1 MILFQN
7 SIIKL
12 DYTPATDILD
22 VEYPDLHGFMLPEI
36 KLNIDIMI
44 DNIVNYDVKKV
55 LLDSSHTVVSVSAEE
70 SREVATYLAAG
81 LIKTRV
87 QKVARVQSNNT
98 TVETTAQGNIQHIQE
113 SLPLP
118 FLLQNFTGKA
128 DAIDWLSG
136 NS

>member
-36 KLNIDIMI
+36 KLNIDIMV
-44 DNIVNYDVKKV
+44 DNIVNYDVKKI
-55 LLDSSHTVVSVSAEE
+55 LLDSSHTIISVSAEE
-70 SREVATYLAAG
+70 SRDVATYLAAG
-81 LIKTRV
+81 LLKTRV
-87 QKVARVQSNNT
+87 QKVARVQSNNIS
-98 TVETTAQGNIQHIQE
+98 VETTARNNMQHIQE

-118 FLLQNFTGKA
+118 FQLQNFTGKA
-128 DAIDWLSG
+128 DAIDWLIG
-136 NS
+136 NL

>member
-1 MILFQN
+1 MILFQS

-36 KLNIDIMI
+36 KHNIDIMV
-44 DNIVNYDVKKV
+44 DNIINYDVKKV

-70 SREVATYLAAG
+70 SRDVATYLAAG

-87 QKVARVQSNNT
+87 QKVARVQSNNIV
-98 TVETTAQGNIQHIQE
+98 VETNAQGNIQHIQE
-113 SLPLP
+113 ALPLP
-118 FLLQNFTGKA
+118 FLLQNFTSKA
-128 DAIDWLSG
+128 EAMDWLLG
-136 NS
+136 NL